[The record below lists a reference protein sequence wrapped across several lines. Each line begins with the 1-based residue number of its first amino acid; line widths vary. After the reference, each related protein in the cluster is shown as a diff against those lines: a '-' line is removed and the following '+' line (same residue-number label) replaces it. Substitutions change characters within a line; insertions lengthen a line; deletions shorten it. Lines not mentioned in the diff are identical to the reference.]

1 MSFPQLPHL
10 VIMAIRSKLAVHVTW
25 IKMILLKTR
34 WEQSR
39 RRPSAQEVLIPIY
52 LESTLFTPLR
62 LRSMIT
68 VNQRNTGSV
77 AGVCGPTLV
86 NGLSMHNGM
95 HHFRDFCLIASQG
108 RHFLKYFCCCHDES
122 QCPFIFFGWRIV
134 MVYWDLITCI
144 CIYWAC
150 TGVLVVVQN
159 EADYFLLIASMFWMQ
174 TTIFFFFFCP
184 LSFFRPLK
192 SKVCNLKNYGF
203 LICCFATLTLCMH
216 DSLPLL
222 FRRKKIPF
230 ES

>member
-77 AGVCGPTLV
+77 AGYCGPTLV
-86 NGLSMHNGM
+86 NGLSMHNGT
-95 HHFRDFCLIASQG
+95 HHFRDICLIASQG
-108 RHFLKYFCCCHDES
+108 HILKYFCCCHDES
-122 QCPFIFFGWRIV
+122 QCPFIFSGWRIV
-134 MVYWDLITCI
+134 LWFIEISSHAFAFTEQVYLLLYKMKLITSC
-144 CIYWAC
+144 
-150 TGVLVVVQN
+150 L
-159 EADYFLLIASMFWMQ
+159 
-174 TTIFFFFFCP
+174 
-184 LSFFRPLK
+184 
-192 SKVCNLKNYGF
+192 
-203 LICCFATLTLCMH
+203 
-216 DSLPLL
+216 
-222 FRRKKIPF
+222 
-230 ES
+230 

>member
-25 IKMILLKTR
+25 IQMILLKTR

-62 LRSMIT
+62 LRSMVT
-68 VNQRNTGSV
+68 VNQRNIGSV
-77 AGVCGPTLV
+77 AGYWGPTLV

-122 QCPFIFFGWRIV
+122 QCPFIFFGWRIMLWFIEISSHAFAFTERV
-134 MVYWDLITCI
+134 QVYLLLYKMKLITSCLKPP
-144 CIYWAC
+144 C
-150 TGVLVVVQN
+150 
-159 EADYFLLIASMFWMQ
+159 FWIQ
-174 TTIFFFFFCP
+174 TTIFFFFCP

-192 SKVCNLKNYGF
+192 SKVCNLKNCGF
-203 LICCFATLTLCMH
+203 LIELFCHPHSMH
-216 DSLPLL
+216 AWLAAP
-222 FRRKKIPF
+222 PF
-230 ES
+230 

>member
-77 AGVCGPTLV
+77 AGYCGPTLV
-86 NGLSMHNGM
+86 NGLSMHNGT
-95 HHFRDFCLIASQG
+95 HHFRDICLIASQG
-108 RHFLKYFCCCHDES
+108 HILKYFCCCHD
-122 QCPFIFFGWRIV
+122 
-134 MVYWDLITCI
+134 
-144 CIYWAC
+144 
-150 TGVLVVVQN
+150 VVPS
-159 EADYFLLIASMFWMQ
+159 YFLDEGLCYGLLRSHHMHLHLLSRCTCCCTKWSWLLPAYSLHVLNTDHNI
-174 TTIFFFFFCP
+174 IFFCP

-192 SKVCNLKNYGF
+192 SKVCNLKNCGF
-203 LICCFATLTLCMH
+203 LIELLCHPHAMH
-216 DSLPLL
+216 AWLAAPL
-222 FRRKKIPF
+222 F
-230 ES
+230 